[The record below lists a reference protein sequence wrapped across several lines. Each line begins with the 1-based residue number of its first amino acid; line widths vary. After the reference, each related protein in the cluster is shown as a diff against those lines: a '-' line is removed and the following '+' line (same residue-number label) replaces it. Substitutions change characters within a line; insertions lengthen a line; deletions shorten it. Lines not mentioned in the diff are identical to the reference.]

1 MYFAFGFG
9 VQVMMITCADSRV
22 CPTMLHGLE
31 AGEAFIVRNV
41 ANLVP
46 PCEGSV
52 CEHVLLACLVL
63 FGTFLSWALADTGI
77 YGLKLS
83 NSMDHNFKLI
93 IEMEPNLL

>member
-1 MYFAFGFG
+1 M
-9 VQVMMITCADSRV
+9 MMITCADSRV

-52 CEHVLLACLVL
+52 
-63 FGTFLSWALADTGI
+63 SI
-77 YGLKLS
+77 
-83 NSMDHNFKLI
+83 LI
-93 IEMEPNLL
+93 FSAISILGSG

>member
-1 MYFAFGFG
+1 
-9 VQVMMITCADSRV
+9 MITCADSRV

-52 CEHVLLACLVL
+52 CEYVLKGFYVHAP
-63 FGTFLSWALADTGI
+63 
-77 YGLKLS
+77 Y
-83 NSMDHNFKLI
+83 
-93 IEMEPNLL
+93 

>member
-1 MYFAFGFG
+1 
-9 VQVMMITCADSRV
+9 MMITCADSRV

-52 CEHVLLACLVL
+52 RGHAMVLYCW
-63 FGTFLSWALADTGI
+63 FG
-77 YGLKLS
+77 
-83 NSMDHNFKLI
+83 
-93 IEMEPNLL
+93 

>member
-1 MYFAFGFG
+1 
-9 VQVMMITCADSRV
+9 MMITCADSRV

-52 CEHVLLACLVL
+52 CMVLYCW
-63 FGTFLSWALADTGI
+63 FG
-77 YGLKLS
+77 
-83 NSMDHNFKLI
+83 
-93 IEMEPNLL
+93 